1 LLRDGARVDVVEI
14 NPAVVPVAKNYF
26 DCPVEKLN
34 LTIGDGRQFVN
45 KCAKQYDVVIL
56 DAFLGDSS
64 PSHLMTQEAFGAMRR
79 VLKPDGVLVINSFGG
94 FEPGRDFFT
103 ASLDQTLKRVF
114 RSVRIHAAGNGNV
127 LFVASD
133 QPELKIVNPPDF
145 AQVHPACRNLVEA
158 AFAGTR
164 EPNPQSG
171 IVLTDNYN
179 PVEFYDAANREDLR
193 RLLANSV
200 RR

>member
-1 LLRDGARVDVVEI
+1 
-14 NPAVVPVAKNYF
+14 
-26 DCPVEKLN
+26 
-34 LTIGDGRQFVN
+34 
-45 KCAKQYDVVIL
+45 
-56 DAFLGDSS
+56 
-64 PSHLMTQEAFGAMRR
+64 
-79 VLKPDGVLVINSFGG
+79 
-94 FEPGRDFFT
+94 
-103 ASLDQTLKRVF
+103 
-114 RSVRIHAAGNGNV
+114 
-127 LFVASD
+127 
-133 QPELKIVNPPDF
+133 
-145 AQVHPACRNLVEA
+145 VHPACRNLVEA